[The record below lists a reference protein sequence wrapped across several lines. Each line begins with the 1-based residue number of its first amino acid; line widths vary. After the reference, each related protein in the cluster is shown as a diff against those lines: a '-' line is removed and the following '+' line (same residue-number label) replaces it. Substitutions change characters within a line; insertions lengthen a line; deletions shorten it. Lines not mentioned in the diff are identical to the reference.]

1 MRMRSQRITMVFIAI
16 MAIVLGCAAD
26 TTTEDVMSTT
36 QSPMTVATSPTT
48 MIPTSL
54 QTPTTHPQ
62 TIFTTSHIPPTTI
75 ITTEATTTQITS
87 HPATTVVTTMPSTTF
102 VTTIPMVS
110 TSMSTEIT
118 TTLTALPDSTPISS
132 AAELVAFIT
141 SGNPSGNYHLTEDID
156 LQGVPL
162 TGSSLQYSG
171 TFDGL
176 GHMITNAVIN
186 ASGNKMGFLFKQ
198 LSYGGTIRNVHFQ
211 ECVQYGGGSGEASAF
226 VSAFAQGGSTFSH
239 LTFRNVSVIHSG
251 PYAALIFGDVTAD
264 SLDPDDRIIIEY
276 ITFINDENNKIQGG
290 DYCGGLVGAARKHV
304 KIEMKHVYIHSEIRS
319 TGAQTT
325 GILMGRDN
333 SANVELTVDNVVIKG
348 SLHSAKDTGVI
359 LGKSSQDTIV
369 NASNVFLSDL
379 VVNSGNSAVN
389 IAIGNAGSG
398 GVKHL
403 SHVYY
408 HVDTTVFHVSGNPV
422 SVTDG
427 TGLTESAITADWFNS
442 SDFDKAFFKH
452 EGASLFRNI
461 ESTGPI
467 VETGISVITAHTKS
481 VYLVGEA
488 LDLAELK
495 VYVTYSD
502 NSSELLDPSRYTIQS
517 SAFNNAVTGM
527 YDIIVSYGEWE
538 KSFSVQVIEV
548 IDFFI
553 DSLHF
558 KDTYLVGQS
567 LNFDDLVVNALL
579 SDGTHLRLN
588 STDYSL
594 DSSAYNAQIPGT
606 YSLIFSYQDFS
617 NIEIDVFVVPNT
629 PMISENKIVLIV
641 DGNYSGMI
649 GEGIE
654 NAHRFTTIKQAFQ
667 HLANLGLPSSVEKIV
682 YVKAG
687 TYYEKVVLTVPNVT
701 LIGDG
706 REQTIIT
713 YDAASGLES
722 PSGSSWGTQGSA
734 TVAIKSSAKN
744 FMAAHITF
752 ANSFDYLHATIGDK
766 QAVALVNEADQ
777 AIFAHCGFL
786 GYQDTL
792 YAKSGRQYY
801 IDVYIEGVVD
811 FVFGNGGPAFIEDSV
826 IKMLYRPT
834 SGGALATNKGF
845 ATQESALLDYGY
857 VFYRN
862 QLIAEAGVQDN
873 SIFLGRPW
881 GPNAHIA
888 YIENMFGSHISST
901 GWTEM
906 SGNLPENARFYEYN
920 NFAEDESA
928 LPLTTKGK
936 ALSALEAADY
946 VNKDLVFA
954 QINGA
959 HDFLSAWDYQADLLF
974 LETLANPEE

>member
-1 MRMRSQRITMVFIAI
+1 
-16 MAIVLGCAAD
+16 
-26 TTTEDVMSTT
+26 
-36 QSPMTVATSPTT
+36 
-48 MIPTSL
+48 
-54 QTPTTHPQ
+54 
-62 TIFTTSHIPPTTI
+62 
-75 ITTEATTTQITS
+75 
-87 HPATTVVTTMPSTTF
+87 
-102 VTTIPMVS
+102 
-110 TSMSTEIT
+110 
-118 TTLTALPDSTPISS
+118 LPDSIPIAS

-156 LQGVPL
+156 LQGVTL
-162 TGSSLQYSG
+162 TGSSLLYSG

-176 GHMITNAVIN
+176 GHTISNAVIN

-198 LSYGGTIRNVHFQ
+198 LSHGGTIRNVHFQ
-211 ECVQYGGGSGEASAF
+211 ECVQYGGGNGEASAF
-226 VSAFAQGGSTFSH
+226 VSAYAQGGATFSH
-239 LTFRNVSVIHSG
+239 LTFRNVSVIHTGS
-251 PYAALIFGDVTAD
+251 YAALIFGDVTAD
-264 SLDPDDRIIIEY
+264 SLDPDDKIIIEN

-290 DYCGGLVGAARKHV
+290 DYIGGLVGGARKYV
-304 KIEMKHVYIHSEIRS
+304 KIEMRNIYVQSEIRS
-319 TGAQTT
+319 TGVQTT

-359 LGKSSQDTIV
+359 LGRSSQDTIV

-379 VVNSGNSAVN
+379 VVNSGNAAVN

-403 SHVYY
+403 SDVYY
-408 HVDTTVFHVSGNPV
+408 NASTTVFNVSGNPV

-427 TGLTESAITADWFNS
+427 TALAESVITADWFDG
-442 SDFDKAFFKH
+442 SDFDKEFFKH
-452 EGASLFRNI
+452 EGASIFRNI

-467 VETGISVITAHTKS
+467 VVTGISVITAQVKS
-481 VYLVGEA
+481 DYLVGEA
-488 LDLAELK
+488 LDLAQLK
-495 VYVTYSD
+495 VYVMYSD
-502 NSSELLDPSRYTIQS
+502 SSSELLDSSLYSIQS
-517 SAFNNAVTGM
+517 SAFNNQVTGT

-538 KSFSVQVIEV
+538 KSFSVHVIEV
-548 IDFFI
+548 TDFI
-553 DSLHF
+553 VDSLLF

-567 LNFDDLVVNALL
+567 LNYDNLVVKALL
-579 SDGTHLRLN
+579 SDGTYLRLN

-594 DSSAYNAQIPGT
+594 DSSAYNAQNPGT
-606 YSLIFSYQDFS
+606 YALVFTYQDFS
-617 NIEIDVFVVPNT
+617 DIEIDVFVVSNT
-629 PMISENKIVLIV
+629 PIISENKIVLIV
-641 DGNYSGMI
+641 DGNYTGMI
-649 GEGIE
+649 GEAIE

-667 HLANLGLPSSVEKIV
+667 HLANLSLSTSVEKIV

-687 TYYEKVVLTVPNVT
+687 TYYEKVVLTVPNVS

-706 REQTIIT
+706 REHTIIT

-722 PSGSSWGTQGSA
+722 PTGSNWGTQGSA

-752 ANSFDYLHATIGDK
+752 ANGFDYLHATIGDK

-777 AIFAHCGFL
+777 AIYYHCGFL

-801 IDVYIEGVVD
+801 INVYIEGVVD
-811 FVFGNGGPAFIEDSV
+811 FIFGNGGPAFFEDSV

-873 SIFLGRPW
+873 SVFLGRPW

-888 YIENMFGSHISST
+888 YIENVFGNHMSSI
-901 GWTEM
+901 GWTDM
-906 SGNLPENARFYEYN
+906 RGNLPENARFYEYN
-920 NFAEDESA
+920 NYADDESII
-928 LPLTTKGK
+928 PLTTKGK
-936 ALSALEAADY
+936 ALTALDAADY
-946 VNKDLVFA
+946 INKNLVFA
-954 QINGA
+954 QINGD
-959 HDFLSAWDYQADLLF
+959 HDFLSVWDFQADLLF
-974 LETLANPEE
+974 LETLANAGE

>member
-1 MRMRSQRITMVFIAI
+1 MSCQRIIVVFIAI
-16 MAIVLGCAAD
+16 LAIVLGCAAD
-26 TTTEDVMSTT
+26 TTTDDVISTT
-36 QSPMTVATSPTT
+36 QAPTTVTTSPTT
-48 MIPTSL
+48 TT
-54 QTPTTHPQ
+54 QHTPTTIPQ
-62 TIFTTSHIPPTTI
+62 TSLTTSHMPPTTI
-75 ITTEATTTQITS
+75 NTTESTTAPITL
-87 HPATTVVTTMPSTTF
+87 HPATTLVTTIPATTF
-102 VTTIPMVS
+102 VTTVPVIS
-110 TSMSTEIT
+110 TSASTQT
-118 TTLTALPDSTPISS
+118 TTTITALPDSIPIAS

-156 LQGVPL
+156 LQGVTL
-162 TGSSLQYSG
+162 TGSSLLYSG

-176 GHMITNAVIN
+176 GHTISNAVIN

-198 LSYGGTIRNVHFQ
+198 LSHGGTIRNVHFQ
-211 ECVQYGGGSGEASAF
+211 ECVQYGGGNGEASAF
-226 VSAFAQGGSTFSH
+226 VSAYAQGGATFSH
-239 LTFRNVSVIHSG
+239 LTFRNVSVIHTGS
-251 PYAALIFGDVTAD
+251 YAALIFGDVTAD
-264 SLDPDDRIIIEY
+264 SLDPDDKIIIEN

-290 DYCGGLVGAARKHV
+290 DYIGGLVGGARKYV
-304 KIEMKHVYIHSEIRS
+304 KIEMRNIYVQSEIRS
-319 TGAQTT
+319 TGVQTT

-359 LGKSSQDTIV
+359 LGRSSQDTIV
-369 NASNVFLSDL
+369 NASNVYLSDL
-379 VVNSGNSAVN
+379 VVNSGNAAVN

-403 SHVYY
+403 SDVYY
-408 HVDTTVFHVSGNPV
+408 NASTTVFNVSGNPV

-427 TGLTESAITADWFNS
+427 TALAESVITADWFDG
-442 SDFDKAFFKH
+442 SDFDKEFFKH
-452 EGASLFRNI
+452 EGASIFRNI

-467 VETGISVITAHTKS
+467 VVTGISVITAQVKS
-481 VYLVGEA
+481 DYLVGEA
-488 LDLAELK
+488 LDLAQLK
-495 VYVTYSD
+495 VYVMYSD
-502 NSSELLDPSRYTIQS
+502 SSSELLDSSLYSIQS
-517 SAFNNAVTGM
+517 SAFNNQVTGT

-538 KSFSVQVIEV
+538 KSFSVHVIEV
-548 IDFFI
+548 TDFI
-553 DSLHF
+553 VDSLLF

-567 LNFDDLVVNALL
+567 LNYDNLVVKALL
-579 SDGTHLRLN
+579 SDGTYLRLN

-594 DSSAYNAQIPGT
+594 DSSAYNAQNPGT
-606 YSLIFSYQDFS
+606 YALVFTYQDFS
-617 NIEIDVFVVPNT
+617 DIEIDVFVVSNT
-629 PMISENKIVLIV
+629 PIISENKIVLIV
-641 DGNYSGMI
+641 DGNYTGMI
-649 GEGIE
+649 GEAIE

-667 HLANLGLPSSVEKIV
+667 HLANLSLSTSVEKIV

-687 TYYEKVVLTVPNVT
+687 TYYEKVVLTVPNVS

-706 REQTIIT
+706 REHTIIT

-722 PSGSSWGTQGSA
+722 PTGSNWGTQGSA

-752 ANSFDYLHATIGDK
+752 ANGFDYLHATIGDK

-777 AIFAHCGFL
+777 AIYYHCGFL

-801 IDVYIEGVVD
+801 INVYIEGVVD
-811 FVFGNGGPAFIEDSV
+811 FIFGNGGPAFFEDSV

-873 SIFLGRPW
+873 SVFLGRPW

-888 YIENMFGSHISST
+888 YIENVFGNHMSSI
-901 GWTEM
+901 GWTDM
-906 SGNLPENARFYEYN
+906 RGNLPEN
-920 NFAEDESA
+920 
-928 LPLTTKGK
+928 
-936 ALSALEAADY
+936 
-946 VNKDLVFA
+946 
-954 QINGA
+954 
-959 HDFLSAWDYQADLLF
+959 
-974 LETLANPEE
+974 